1 MAETTIGPTLV
12 VDGEISGSDDL
23 HVRGLIRG
31 AVRLGGTVLV
41 AEGGLVEGQVE
52 GGVVDV
58 AGIMK
63 GDVSARERCRIQA
76 GGKMLGDIR
85 SQRILISDGALFRG
99 KVEMD
104 VPGENR

>member
-1 MAETTIGPTLV
+1 MSETIIGPTLV
-12 VDGEISGSDDL
+12 VDGEISGTDDL
-23 HVRGLIRG
+23 VIRGLVKG
-31 AVRLGGTVLV
+31 SVKLDAGVLL
-41 AEGGLVEGQVE
+41 AEGGLVEGRVE
-52 GGVVDV
+52 GTTVDV

-63 GDVSARERCRIQA
+63 GDVSARERCQIQA

-104 VPGENR
+104 VPGDDE

>member
-1 MAETTIGPTLV
+1 MAETYIGPTVV
-12 VDGEISGSDDL
+12 VDGEISGADDL
-23 HVRGLIRG
+23 EIRGMVRGK
-31 AVRLGGTVLV
+31 VRLGGDVLV
-41 AEGGLVEGQVE
+41 AQGGLVEGQVE
-52 GGVVDV
+52 GAVVDV

-63 GDVSARERCRIQA
+63 GDASAKERCRIQS

-104 VPGENR
+104 VPGDE

>member
-1 MAETTIGPTLV
+1 MSETHIGPTLV

-23 HVRGLIRG
+23 LVRGL
-31 AVRLGGTVLV
+31 VRGTVRVPASVLL
-41 AEGGLVEGQVE
+41 AEGGLVEGTIE
-52 GGVVDV
+52 ASVVDV
-58 AGIMK
+58 SGIMK
-63 GDVSARERCRIQA
+63 GDVTARERCRIQP

-104 VPGENR
+104 VPGTD

>member
-1 MAETTIGPTLV
+1 MAETNIGPTV
-12 VDGEISGSDDL
+12 VIDGEITGTDDL
-23 HVRGLIRG
+23 KVRGMVRG
-31 AVRLGGTVLV
+31 KVRLKGAILV
-41 AEGGLVEGQVE
+41 AEGGLIEGQIE
-52 GGVVDV
+52 GTVVDI

-63 GDVSARERCRIQA
+63 GDASAKERCQIKA

-104 VPGENR
+104 VPGDD

>member
-1 MAETTIGPTLV
+1 MAETNIGPTV
-12 VDGEISGSDDL
+12 IVDGEISGQDDL
-23 HVRGLIRG
+23 VVRGLVRGTIRLSG
-31 AVRLGGTVLV
+31 NLIL

-52 GGVVDV
+52 AAVVDV

-63 GDVSARERCRIQA
+63 GDVSARERCRIEA

-99 KVEMD
+99 KIEMD
-104 VPGENR
+104 VPGEE

>member
-1 MAETTIGPTLV
+1 MAETIIGPTVV
-12 VDGEISGSDDL
+12 VDGEITGTDDL
-23 HVRGLIRG
+23 KVRGMVRG
-31 AVRLGGTVLV
+31 KVRLKGGILV
-41 AEGGLVEGQVE
+41 AEGGLVEGQIE
-52 GGVVDV
+52 GTVVDV

-63 GDVSARERCRIQA
+63 GDASARERCQIMA

-104 VPGENR
+104 VPGDD

>member
-1 MAETTIGPTLV
+1 MAETIIGPTV
-12 VDGEISGSDDL
+12 VIDGEITGTDDL
-23 HVRGLIRG
+23 KVRGMVRG
-31 AVRLGGTVLV
+31 KVRLKGTILV
-41 AEGGLVEGQVE
+41 AEGGLVEGQIE
-52 GGVVDV
+52 GTVVDV

-63 GDVSARERCRIQA
+63 GDATAKERCQIKA

-104 VPGENR
+104 VPGED